1 MRQLGLVEVKTS
13 ADFVPLL
20 PVRCAVYPLHSTLSN
35 EEQQAV
41 FSRPPEGVTKIIIST
56 NIAETSVTI
65 DDIVYVIDSGKM
77 KEKR

>member
-1 MRQLGLVEVKTS
+1 MTCPKKIANTS
-13 ADFVPLL
+13 TSLCPQ
-20 PVRCAVYPLHSTLSN
+20 RCVVYPLHSTLTN

-65 DDIVYVIDSGKM
+65 DDVVYVIDSGKM

>member
-1 MRQLGLVEVKTS
+1 MNHSNDNLCGYVFS
-13 ADFVPLL
+13 W
-20 PVRCAVYPLHSTLSN
+20 RCVVYPLHSTLSN

-65 DDIVYVIDSGKM
+65 DDVVYVIDSGKM